1 MKTTTY
7 KCDKCGAEDTTNEID
22 LKHVGVF
29 VGNYERDFSSF
40 VCNPEIQ
47 LTKSS
52 FVCNPEI
59 QLTKEWCRDCRYKYG
74 LIPTIEKSKVEVTHF
89 TLEDMVREMISD
101 ENSGSYK
108 KLSLFPVV
116 GPGHQRPVEE
126 VV

>member
-29 VGNYERDFSSF
+29 VGNYERDF
-40 VCNPEIQ
+40 
-47 LTKSS
+47 SS

-126 VV
+126 VA